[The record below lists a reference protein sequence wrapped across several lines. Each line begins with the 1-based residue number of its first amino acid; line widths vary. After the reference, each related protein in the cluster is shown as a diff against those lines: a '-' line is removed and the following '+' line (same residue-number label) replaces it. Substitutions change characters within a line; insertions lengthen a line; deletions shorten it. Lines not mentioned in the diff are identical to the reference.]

1 MEEQIQRSGQGMVRR
16 LAVLL
21 GSAALLL
28 PLAEPVGQRTG
39 FVARTLL
46 AMAATAVATPAQ
58 AQTVET
64 LVSNLE
70 QADGGPGSF
79 GFQHAQAFTTGG
91 DAYTVTSVEIQI
103 VDITGGENLSVEI
116 WSESGGLPGA
126 VLSGGA
132 LVMPN
137 TLAAGVNEF
146 TASGT
151 GIALSANTTYFV
163 VIKPAV
169 SDSVSGNLRNT
180 ASDSE
185 DSGGKTG
192 WSIANNSRFRGN
204 VDTDSWSSF
213 SESKKIRLK
222 GHATTPNNAPTVASQ
237 IEDQIATEG
246 TAFSFT
252 FPNTTFADEDGDTL
266 TYSATQDD
274 DSDLPT
280 WLIFDADSR
289 TFSGTPGAGDG
300 GTITVR
306 VTASD
311 STDTVHDDFQI
322 KVGTDC
328 PAPTF
333 GTRRQIWTGT
343 VTVENAPFIM
353 EEYGY
358 RVSEYGSISNRNFEI
373 GSNSYVISR
382 LSVADNSLLLR
393 LSKLIDSA
401 LISNPRLTTEEKEEL
416 RLHVCNTTTYDL
428 SDASESFGGV
438 EVEYIWSSTLDW
450 SSETARTVY
459 LSLPANNA
467 AAGTVPT
474 ISGTAAVSQT
484 LTVDAS
490 GITDAD
496 GLPSSFTYQWYRENA
511 DGTGRE
517 AIAGATMSTYRL
529 VTADAGKK
537 ILVQVEFVDL
547 LGGEESV
554 ISAAYP
560 ATDTVGSAPTVSIRA
575 VADQAMQS
583 VLDARFEVTASE
595 APDTDLVV
603 NLAFSRISGGAIVPD
618 FVDAT
623 ITIPANQ
630 TSAEKDF
637 RVNGFDDD
645 VVLTATVEAGTGYGI
660 ALAPA
665 NAATVEVVSDSEVT
679 VRWVANTYTVEEGD
693 DASPMLE
700 FALPA
705 GFPAPRGPSPRVNST
720 AASDSAVISRDY
732 PFTLSSR
739 VLQMP
744 AANWNDDDNDTVYT
758 GLLTVS
764 APTVEDT
771 TREREERFFL
781 DVAKG
786 NGTQITVACPDEF
799 REGPSCR
806 TIITI
811 TDDDP
816 NTPATG
822 APTISGI
829 PAVSFTLTADVS
841 GITDADG
848 LPSSFTYQWLR
859 ENADGTMQETIP
871 GATTSTYTL
880 AEADEGKRVRVRVEF
895 TDLLDSE
902 ESVESAALPARGTVV
917 GPVGCPAPDLSGRRS
932 VWTGTVTVGDP
943 GSGVYGYSDD
953 AGYGGIDSRTFTIGT
968 DNHTVTRVDVTTST
982 GDLKFQVRD
991 GGALPS
997 SAQLHVCDMALNI
1010 EDATLVEFNAFN
1022 TYTWDLSLDWSAVSV
1037 RTMHLSLAANN
1048 AAGGAPTI
1056 SGTATVNETLTADVS
1071 GITDTDGLPTDFTY
1085 QWLRENEDGTMEEA
1099 IPGATAATYDLVT
1112 ADVDKKVKVRVSF
1125 TDQLSGME
1133 EVTSDAYPSSGTVM
1147 GLPKITIE
1155 ANRTTAPAFA
1165 GVINY
1170 TLTRQGDTAAA
1181 LNDVRIIL
1189 SGPAGHDWGSLTCPS
1204 NNACKVNFAAGSATA
1219 TMEFDRRLTGGY
1231 FGIGF
1236 TGAGTVAGD
1245 LIASIEAVSG
1255 YDTSDTAKIGIVVPP
1270 AGQQVFQVGF
1280 TETDYEVMEG
1290 GGPYTITLEAVSN
1303 FTGVTLPI
1311 FTMGIAPITVPG
1323 TAGSPSDYGVLS
1335 IATQI
1340 GSSDCAVNSDDFLV
1354 CMVTVQLSIVDDSVA
1369 EPTENFRLQVQS
1381 APGLA
1386 SRAANFGSDVTVTLL
1401 DNDLGLLGVNVTSTP
1416 LQTGNTYGAREH
1428 IEFTARFN
1436 TPVEVSGVP
1445 TFTFDMGGTDVDATY
1460 FRGSGTDTLVF
1471 SYAVRGGGS
1480 GDEDTDGISW
1490 AANAFTGTINVA
1502 GTSDA
1507 ALVVHSAQS
1516 ALSSHKVDGPDST
1529 NRADTATVTDIT
1541 VTSTP
1546 RLKSSSSVTE
1556 PDTYGE
1562 GEDIEIT
1569 VTFSEAVAVEG
1580 DPRFRF
1586 SLADSGETNNV
1597 DAVYDRGSGTTSLVF
1612 VYTVQASDS
1621 DDDGIF
1627 ISQYGGSN
1635 RDTFQLANDDRIRVA
1650 ANNVDVSFTHS
1661 EEGTQS
1667 GHKVDGTMNAN
1678 ICDAPDFGDRRQIW
1692 SGVVTVAAGF
1702 PNTGGGGLNGFIIAS
1717 TAGNSDAGALDD
1729 RDFSIGSSTYTIDS
1743 IFVRDGGSLD
1753 GDLDFSLTSNLTAG
1767 ERAALR
1773 LHVCDT
1779 PYNFSDALRRTATNT
1794 YYWSPNLDWSGV
1806 EERTLYLSLP
1816 PNSAPTVANAIAD
1829 QTITVGTAL
1838 NFAFPSTTFTDADGG
1853 PLTYSA
1859 TLDDGNAL
1867 PSWLTFDATNRSFSG
1882 TPGAGDGGAITVRV
1896 TASDGAAT
1904 VYDDFRIRVGTTC
1917 AAPSLGS
1924 RRQLW
1929 TGTVT
1934 VGTWESEGAVISSY
1948 GYLAASVTGESN
1960 DVGALDDNDFTIDE
1974 RTYTIDRVDEWR
1986 LAGSS
1991 DGTLHF
1997 GVTSTLT
2004 DEEKAVLR
2012 LHVCDSDTPYD
2023 FSNANN
2029 PAGEPNTYTWSP
2041 NLDWSGES
2049 TRTLYLSLPA
2059 NNAASGLPTITSSD
2073 AATVGD
2079 ILTAGEGTMADADGL
2094 PDTFPDD
2101 YTLQW
2106 VREEENG
2113 SNQQPILG
2121 QTSQT
2126 YTLTNADVGKKVG
2139 VQVSFTDRL
2148 GTMETVTSAAFPAS
2162 GTVTPPLVT
2171 VTGPSSAVEEG
2182 SDLMFTFTLN
2192 KAASTNL
2199 TVNVAISETGNV
2211 VAGAD
2216 EGLQTVAI
2224 TAGQTQ
2230 ATLTVATADDDEDE
2244 ANSEVTVAVTAD
2256 SASPVTYAAGSPSAV
2271 MVTVEDNDL
2280 PRLRLDG
2287 PSQATYDEGE
2297 TVRFG
2302 LTREGD
2308 LSSQLVVPVT
2318 VSGGGTMIEG
2328 TSPSSVTFGVG
2339 SDTAIVNIPT
2349 VDDDVDEEN
2358 SDISVTVSANVADY
2372 RLVDTTN
2379 NPVNQQMANAT
2390 IQDNDTRGVRVSG
2403 SPLVVNEGGTG
2414 AYEVVLNSA
2423 PTGEV
2428 TITLSPP
2435 DNEDVSV
2442 SPTTLTFTALN
2453 WNTPQPVSV
2462 TTTEDT
2468 DDVDDTAT
2476 ITHTVAGADYGDNNV
2491 TAESVMVTVSE
2502 MVLPTVTIATG
2513 ASPVTEGTAA
2523 AFTLTRDDTTNG
2535 LTVNLTV
2542 TQNGE
2547 VFSAPAPSSGSVSF
2561 DAGVATAPFSVATD
2575 DDTIDEGEGTVTVEV
2590 APDSAAPATYVLGTP
2605 ATATVTVE
2613 DNDASPVVTLLL
2625 SDSMIAEA
2633 DGVSEVR
2640 ATLSNPSAEDTQV
2653 TVSIPA
2659 EVTGAVLLGGDPVLL
2674 IPAGATTSD
2683 NAVTLTSVDNPIE
2696 ASEDLPVTVSG
2707 TAENALGV
2715 TQPEPVTLTILDDD
2729 DNTAPMVSIT
2739 NVPPTSNAPF
2749 TVTITFDEVVNGFI
2763 VEDVT
2768 AVNATLSSFIESTT
2782 TPGRV
2787 WTVLVTPTADGV
2799 VTLNVAANMAMDA
2812 AGNGNTASS
2821 QVTSTYSVPTG
2832 SDPTP
2837 PPVSYSS
2844 PASLTVGTPITI
2856 TPTTEDTDIA
2866 RWSATGLPAGLV
2878 IDELTGVISGTP
2890 TTVSAAPSQVSVTVT
2905 DRSGNSTTVRLNFPA
2920 VTAQATRTAQQE
2932 AEVVLKEVVLPNL
2945 VQQLTAETT
2954 EVITSRLNTIASG
2967 SPLGAPP
2974 SLSLEDVVADTVAF
2988 FHGEREHLKNGSLE
3002 WRQVLSGREFVWPLS
3017 SLDLAQGEEGVSTQ
3031 EHPFSTLAIWGGG
3044 NYSSY
3049 RNIIENTDVDGN
3061 GFSAAIGMDLQ
3072 PTHQLTTG
3080 LVLTTSRWGLDY
3092 ATDANDANDASDVN
3106 DATNASAEGTYGI
3119 GITMI
3124 HPYVSWSA
3132 TEQLSL
3138 WATIGHGRGEVE
3150 YNPEEGNGTIRTDSL
3165 ISWAG
3170 GVRFEVVPGMDP
3182 LTGQGA
3188 PFGLAF
3194 KADGA
3199 TSSFL
3204 ETSVQL
3210 ARLAAE
3216 VSHAF
3221 AVENGLLTAALDLGW
3236 SIRSVADQ
3244 DDRDGQQQAIA
3255 EKNHGGGA
3263 ELAGNLNWRNADGR
3277 FSATLDT
3284 RVLLGGGHHRE
3295 WGIGGHLRLTPS
3307 RRNGE
3312 GLSLT
3317 LQPSFGITGTR
3328 LAELWSLSGDGD
3340 LAINNN
3346 QPGARLDAELAY
3358 GFPLGDALL
3367 TPYTELAWEEAAS
3380 TYGAGLRYGL
3390 SPSLELDL
3398 KGTRRSN
3405 AEGNPEHRFSL
3416 DVRSG
3421 L

>member
-1 MEEQIQRSGQGMVRR
+1 MQQFGKGIVRR

-21 GSAALLL
+21 GSAALVL
-28 PLAEPVGQRTG
+28 PLAEPVGQRSGT
-39 FVARTLL
+39 VARYLL
-46 AMAATAVATPAQ
+46 AMAATAMATPAQ
-58 AQTVET
+58 AQTPTT
-64 LVSNLE
+64 LVSNIG
-70 QADGGPGSF
+70 QTPTTSF
-79 GFQHAQAFTTGG
+79 DNTTDRAQGFTTGSNSTG
-91 DAYTVTSVEIQI
+91 YTLTGIDIVSNDSDSDAFEVSVCEADSSGFPTSTCTTLTAPSSFAAGTLAFTASPGIPLVKDTTYAVF
-103 VDITGGENLSVEI
+103 VDITNFLT
-116 WSESGGLPGA
+116 
-126 VLSGGA
+126 LSGTSS
-132 LVMPN
+132 N
-137 TLAAGVNEF
+137 
-146 TASGT
+146 
-151 GIALSANTTYFV
+151 
-163 VIKPAV
+163 
-169 SDSVSGNLRNT
+169 D
-180 ASDSE
+180 E
-185 DSGGKTG
+185 DSGAAAG
-192 WSIANNSRFRGN
+192 WSLDDRLDFYQTATSLWVPSLSGSAIRVAIKGYANSGG
-204 VDTDSWSSF
+204 TT
-213 SESKKIRLK
+213 
-222 GHATTPNNAPTVASQ
+222 TTPNTAPTVAN
-237 IEDQIATEG
+237 QIADQTATVG
-246 TAFSFT
+246 TAFSFAFPSAT
-252 FPNTTFADEDGDTL
+252 FEDADGDTL
-266 TYSATQDD
+266 TYTATLDD
-274 DSDLPT
+274 ASDLPS
-280 WLIFDADSR
+280 WLSFNTANRS
-289 TFSGTPGAGDG
+289 FSGTPTTAG
-300 GTITVR
+300 TLTVR

-311 STDTVHDDFQI
+311 GTDTVHDDFEI
-322 KVGTDC
+322 VVS
-328 PAPTF
+328 PAQATCAAPDF
-333 GTRRQIWTGT
+333 GTREQIWTGT
-343 VTVENAPFIM
+343 VTVANASGQFNYGFLPDGNIGTLTNPTFI
-353 EEYGY
+353 
-358 RVSEYGSISNRNFEI
+358 I
-373 GSNSYVISR
+373 GGNSYTIEGVWVIGAGTNNSGR
-382 LSVADNSLLLR
+382 LNFSLADANSLL
-393 LSKLIDSA
+393 
-401 LISNPRLTTEEKEEL
+401 PTEVRNNL
-416 RLHVCNTTTYDL
+416 QLHVCDTAYNFNATDGTISLFRTYYWNT
-428 SDASESFGGV
+428 G
-438 EVEYIWSSTLDW
+438 LDW
-450 SSETARTVY
+450 TSETSRTLY
-459 LSLPANNA
+459 LSLPANNPA
-467 AAGTVPT
+467 SGMPT
-474 ISGTAAVSQT
+474 ISSDGAMDPGDT
-484 LTVDAS
+484 LTVAT
-490 GITDAD
+490 GTIADAD
-496 GLPSSFTYQWYRENA
+496 GLGTFSYQWVRQDEDGMNAEDIDGATGSTYILDDADGGKRVKVKVSFTDKLGRMEEVESAPFPSS
-511 DGTGRE
+511 GT
-517 AIAGATMSTYRL
+517 
-529 VTADAGKK
+529 VTA
-537 ILVQVEFVDL
+537 
-547 LGGEESV
+547 
-554 ISAAYP
+554 P
-560 ATDTVGSAPTVSIRA
+560 ACA
-575 VADQAMQS
+575 
-583 VLDARFEVTASE
+583 E
-595 APDTDLVV
+595 
-603 NLAFSRISGGAIVPD
+603 PD
-618 FVDAT
+618 FGTRRDIWT
-623 ITIPANQ
+623 
-630 TSAEKDF
+630 
-637 RVNGFDDD
+637 G
-645 VVLTATVEAGTGYGI
+645 VV
-660 ALAPA
+660 
-665 NAATVEVVSDSEVT
+665 
-679 VRWVANTYTVEEGD
+679 
-693 DASPMLE
+693 
-700 FALPA
+700 
-705 GFPAPRGPSPRVNST
+705 
-720 AASDSAVISRDY
+720 
-732 PFTLSSR
+732 
-739 VLQMP
+739 
-744 AANWNDDDNDTVYT
+744 
-758 GLLTVS
+758 
-764 APTVEDT
+764 TVED
-771 TREREERFFL
+771 
-781 DVAKG
+781 
-786 NGTQITVACPDEF
+786 
-799 REGPSCR
+799 
-806 TIITI
+806 
-811 TDDDP
+811 
-816 NTPATG
+816 
-822 APTISGI
+822 
-829 PAVSFTLTADVS
+829 
-841 GITDADG
+841 
-848 LPSSFTYQWLR
+848 
-859 ENADGTMQETIP
+859 
-871 GATTSTYTL
+871 
-880 AEADEGKRVRVRVEF
+880 
-895 TDLLDSE
+895 
-902 ESVESAALPARGTVV
+902 SA
-917 GPVGCPAPDLSGRRS
+917 
-932 VWTGTVTVGDP
+932 
-943 GSGVYGYSDD
+943 SGVSGYSDD
-953 AGYGGIDSRTFTIGT
+953 EGFGSIDSRTFTIGT

-1904 VYDDFRIRVGTTC
+1904 VYEDFRIRVGTTC

-1929 TGTVT
+1929 SGTVT
-1934 VGTWESEGAVISSY
+1934 VGTNGSEGAVVFSH
-1948 GYLAASVTGESN
+1948 GYLSASVTGESN
-1960 DVGALDDNDFTIDE
+1960 DVGALDDKDFTIGE
-1974 RTYTIDRVDEWR
+1974 RTYTIDQADVWSQDSQDNNNKGNLRFSFLDR
-1986 LAGSS
+1986 GLIYNQ
-1991 DGTLHF
+1991 
-1997 GVTSTLT
+1997 
-2004 DEEKAVLR
+2004 EEDALQ
-2012 LHVCDSDTPYD
+2012 LHVCDTAYAFADSD
-2023 FSNANN
+2023 FIG
-2029 PAGEPNTYTWSP
+2029 GENGSEHTHIWAL

-2059 NNAASGLPTITSSD
+2059 NNAASGLPTITSS
-2073 AATVGD
+2073 AGATVGD
-2079 ILTAGEGTMADADGL
+2079 VLTANQGDIADTDGL
-2094 PDTFPDD
+2094 PDTFPND
-2101 YTLQW
+2101 YTFQW
-2106 VREEENG
+2106 VREEGNG
-2113 SNQQPILG
+2113 SNQPIPG

-2126 YTLTNADVGKKVG
+2126 YTLSNDDVGKKVG

-2148 GTMETVTSAAFPAS
+2148 GTMETVTSAAFPAI

-2199 TVNVAISETGNV
+2199 TVNVAISETGDV
-2211 VAGAD
+2211 VAAAD

-2230 ATLTVATADDDEDE
+2230 ATLTVTTADDDEDE

-2256 SASPVTYAAGSPSAV
+2256 SASPVTYGAGSPSAV

-2287 PSQATYDEGE
+2287 PSQATYEEGE

-2308 LSSQLVVPVT
+2308 LSSQLVVDVT
-2318 VSGGGTMIEG
+2318 VSGGEAMIEG
-2328 TSPSSVTFGVG
+2328 TPPSSVTFAVG

-2358 SDISVTVSANVADY
+2358 SDISVTVSANAADY

-2379 NPVNQQMANAT
+2379 NPVNQRTASVT
-2390 IQDNDTRGVRVSG
+2390 IQDNDTRGVMVSG

-2696 ASEDLPVTVSG
+2696 ASEDLQVTVSG

-2799 VTLNVAANMAMDA
+2799 VMLNVAANMAMDA

-2920 VTAQATRTAQQE
+2920 VAQETAQATRTAQQE

-3017 SLDLAQGEEGVSTQ
+3017 SLDVAQGESADAQE

-3072 PTHQLTTG
+3072 PTPQLTTG

-3092 ATDANDANDASDVN
+3092 ATDANDANDA
-3106 DATNASAEGTYGI
+3106 TNASAEGTYGI
-3119 GITMI
+3119 GITMV

-3244 DDRDGQQQAIA
+3244 DDTNGQQQAIA

-3358 GFPLGDALL
+3358 GFPLSDALL

-3390 SPSLELDL
+3390 NPSLELDL